1 MFGKSRKPVPA
12 APVKAAKQG
21 GSFSVIGAD
30 AVISGDVATSQNLQV
45 DGRIDGD
52 VRCGVLHLGQSGA
65 IAGSIVAEEARLG
78 GLVEGKVEAGLLIL
92 EVSARVTGDIS
103 YETLR
108 IEGGARV
115 DGRFVHRTGG
125 GDIAPL
131 QDFPE
136 AAE

>member
-1 MFGKSRKPVPA
+1 MFGKKKQLPA

-30 AVISGDVATSQNLQV
+30 AVISGDVTTSENLQV

-52 VRCGVLHLGQSGA
+52 VRCGVLHLGQAGA

-78 GLVEGKVEAGLLIL
+78 GLVEGRVEAGLLIL
-92 EVSARVTGDIS
+92 ELSARVTGDIS

-108 IEGGARV
+108 IQGGARV
-115 DGRFVHRTGG
+115 DGRFVHRTEGATVSP
-125 GDIAPL
+125 I
-131 QDFPE
+131 QDLAQ